1 MCACNALVSISNE
14 STVSQVQYCIIEQM
28 IRRARLTSRAA
39 LAANARHF
47 SNPLQR
53 NISTVTSDEIALD
66 RHPNGVYTLFFNNE
80 KKLNPMTVAMGEA
93 FEEAIAQLSDDKDLR
108 CLILTGKGKAF
119 SAGGDLKFLRDR
131 TADTPHN
138 NTKIMRAFYR
148 RFLSL
153 RSLQVPVIS
162 ALNGPAIGAGF
173 CVAVSV
179 VNLVYSRDELQ
190 SNTF

>member
-1 MCACNALVSISNE
+1 MLC
-14 STVSQVQYCIIEQM
+14 
-28 IRRARLTSRAA
+28 RFRLTPRAV
-39 LAANARHF
+39 LATNARHF
-47 SNPLQR
+47 SNPLQQR
-53 NISTVTSDEIALD
+53 NISTSNSDEIVLD
-66 RHPNGVYTLFFNNE
+66 KQPNGVYTLFFNNE